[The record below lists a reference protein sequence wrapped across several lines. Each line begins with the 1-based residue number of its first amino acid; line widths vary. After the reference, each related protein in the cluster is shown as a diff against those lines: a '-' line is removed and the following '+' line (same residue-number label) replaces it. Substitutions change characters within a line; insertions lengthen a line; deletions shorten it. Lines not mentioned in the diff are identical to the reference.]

1 MKIATKVVIAT
12 GGFDPVHSGHIAYF
26 KHAAALGDI
35 LLVGLN
41 SDAWLRRK
49 KGRAFMPYTER
60 AAVIGNLEVVYQ
72 VLELEDSCG
81 TGADGIRQA
90 RLLYPDATIIFANGG
105 DRGAGNVPEQ
115 EVFANDPNVKFEFGV
130 GGDWKQNS
138 SRWIL
143 DEWKA
148 PRTEKPWG
156 EYRLLHDYGPQ
167 AKLKELTVQ
176 PGQRLS
182 MQRHEKRSEFWF
194 VAHGQATVYTIN
206 PRTTDAELVGVFG
219 KHQSVWI
226 NRGDWHQLVND
237 TDQPLQLVEIQYG
250 EDCVEEDIERK

>member
-1 MKIATKVVIAT
+1 MKIPERVVVAT

-26 KHAAALGDI
+26 QAASELGDI

-41 SDAWLRRK
+41 SDNWLRRK
-49 KGRAFMPYTER
+49 KGRAFMPYEER
-60 AAVIGNLEVVYQ
+60 SSIIKHLNMVHD
-72 VLELEDSCG
+72 VLLLEDSDG
-81 TGADGIRQA
+81 SGADGIRQA
-90 RLLYPDATIIFANGG
+90 RARYPHAQIIFANGG
-105 DRGAGNVPEQ
+105 DRDATNIPEMQ
-115 EVFANDPNVKFEFGV
+115 IFADDANLHFEFGV
-130 GGDWKQNS
+130 GGNWKQNS

-167 AKLKELTVQ
+167 AKLKELTVL
-176 PGQRLS
+176 PHHSLS
-182 MQRHEKRSEFWF
+182 MQRHYKRSEFWF
-194 VAHGQATVYTIN
+194 VAEGQATVYTIDAK
-206 PRTTDAELVGVFG
+206 TTDVELTGVFG
-219 KHQSVWI
+219 KHQHIWI
-226 NRGDWHQLVND
+226 SRGEWHQLANE

>member
-1 MKIATKVVIAT
+1 MVIVVAT

-26 KHAAALGDI
+26 EQAASLGDL

-49 KGRAFMPYTER
+49 KGRAFMPYVER
-60 AAVIGNLEVVYQ
+60 SAIISKLNMVHQ
-72 VLELEDSCG
+72 VLELQDDDGS
-81 TGADGIRQA
+81 GADGIRQA
-90 RLLYPDATIIFANGG
+90 RTLYPDAEIVFANGG
-105 DRGAGNVPEQ
+105 DRDATNIPEM
-115 EVFANDPNVKFEFGV
+115 EIFKDDKNLRFEFGV
-130 GGDWKQNS
+130 GGNWKQNS

-194 VAHGQATVYTIN
+194 VAEGQATVYTIN

-226 NRGDWHQLVND
+226 SRGDWHQLVND
-237 TDQPLQLVEIQYG
+237 TNQPLQLVEIQYG